1 MQSRLALHYLD
12 ELLLERT
19 GKSYQRWV
27 ADKRGPDPEHPEMS
41 WYQIALDLAEVTR
54 RRGASPETIRRWYE
68 KPL

>member
-19 GKSYQRWV
+19 GKSYVQFVREL
-27 ADKRGPDPEHPEMS
+27 RGPEDNPRMS
-41 WYQIALDLAEVTR
+41 WYQIALELAEVTR
-54 RRGASPETIRRWYE
+54 RRGASPETVRRWYE